1 MANTSDLRE
10 AALQAATRRFAAHG
24 FEGTSVQDI
33 AGDVGVTKQA
43 LLYHFATKEDLR
55 RVVLAEMVRH
65 WNEALP
71 RLLLAAVAAEDR
83 FDAVVREVLRFFR
96 EDPDRARLLL
106 RHMLDRPEESRE
118 LIATEV
124 RPYVGAIAR
133 YIDEGRARGTHHAD
147 VDAEAYVV
155 LVLLSMLVG
164 IATTPMLGG
173 VFGGRR
179 RSAEE
184 RLVVELRRVAK
195 TSLFAPEETRHR
207 GEDHRPK
214 KT

>member
-96 EDPDRARLLL
+96 EDPDRAAA
-106 RHMLDRPEESRE
+106 E
-118 LIATEV
+118 IAAWFSG
-124 RPYVGAIAR
+124 P
-133 YIDEGRARGTHHAD
+133 
-147 VDAEAYVV
+147 
-155 LVLLSMLVG
+155 
-164 IATTPMLGG
+164 
-173 VFGGRR
+173 
-179 RSAEE
+179 
-184 RLVVELRRVAK
+184 
-195 TSLFAPEETRHR
+195 
-207 GEDHRPK
+207 
-214 KT
+214 